1 MKTYGPMNNFEAV
14 IGLEVHCQLATDS
27 KIFCSCRARLDDGR
41 SVADV
46 EPNSATCPVCTAQ
59 PGALP
64 VLNKKVVE
72 YAVKAG
78 LATNC
83 TINLKNVFARKN
95 YFYPDS
101 PKGYQIS
108 QFELPICENG
118 YLNIE
123 STSANSPANTP
134 VNTKDGKPA
143 IKKIHIQ
150 RIHMEEDAGK
160 SLHRDGYSLVNLN
173 RAGVPL
179 VEIVSGPEMKSP
191 EEAGAYLRALY
202 AVVTYIGICD
212 GNMQEGNFRC
222 DANVSVMPKGSTKLG
237 TRAEVKNV
245 NSFRFVEKA
254 IEYEIE
260 RQIEVIESGG
270 KIVQETRLYDST
282 KNITVSMRSKE
293 EAQDYRYFPDPDLVP
308 VHLEQAYV
316 EQIREALP
324 ELPEQKRARF
334 ATEFGIGAQDAA
346 LIASSKSL
354 ADFFEKTIA
363 VLSQAG
369 LQAKSAAKPVA
380 NLMNGEITRL
390 LNEESIEIERSKL
403 TPTHLAD
410 LVQLLQSS
418 VVSST
423 GAKQVIATVW
433 KTGEGVNAIVERE
446 GLKQVSD
453 LGAIEPAVDQVIAA
467 NPAQVAEFRAG
478 KEKLMGFFVGQV
490 LKATG
495 GKANPGTIQELIKKK
510 LSSA

>member
-1 MKTYGPMNNFEAV
+1 MSAQYLVDGYEV
-14 IGLEVHCQLATDS
+14 VVGLEVHCQLATDS
-27 KIFCSCRARLDDGR
+27 KIFCGCRARLEGGK

-46 EPNSATCPVCTAQ
+46 ESNSATCPVCTAQ

-72 YAVKAG
+72 YAIKAG
-78 LATNC
+78 LATGC
-83 TINLKNVFARKN
+83 KINLKNIFARKN

-118 YLNIE
+118 SLNIE
-123 STSANSPANTP
+123 TP
-134 VNTKDGKPA
+134 SGVSKR
-143 IKKIHIQ
+143 IHIQ

-160 SLHRDGYSLVNLN
+160 NLHRDGYSLVNLN

-202 AVVTYIGICD
+202 AIVTYIGICD

-237 TRAEVKNV
+237 TRAEIKNV

-254 IEYEIE
+254 IEFEAA
-260 RQIEVIESGG
+260 RQVDLIQSGG
-270 KIVQETRLYDST
+270 KVVQETRLYDST

-308 VHLEQAYV
+308 VLLEQAFV
-316 EQIREALP
+316 DKIGKSLP
-324 ELPEQKRARF
+324 ELPEQKRNRF
-334 ATEFGIGAQDAA
+334 ASEYGINAQDAG
-346 LIASSKSL
+346 LLTGSKSL
-354 ADFFEKTIA
+354 AGFFEKTLELA
-363 VLSQAG
+363 VKAG
-369 LQAKSAAKPVA
+369 AEKKSAAKSAA
-380 NLMNGEITRL
+380 NLINGEITRL
-390 LNEESIEIERSKL
+390 LNDESIEIERSKM
-403 TPTHLAD
+403 TPAHMAD
-410 LVQLLQSS
+410 LVQLVQAS

-423 GAKQVIATVW
+423 GAKQVIAAVW
-433 KTGEGVNAIVERE
+433 KTGESVSTIVERE

-453 LGAIEPAVDQVIAA
+453 VSSLEPAVDKVITA
-467 NPAQVAEFRAG
+467 NPGPAAEFRAG
-478 KEKLMGFFVGQV
+478 TDLLKAKLIGFFVGKV
-490 LKATG
+490 MKETG
-495 GKANPGTIQELIKKK
+495 GKANPGMIQELIKKK
-510 LSSA
+510 LLP

>member
-1 MKTYGPMNNFEAV
+1 MSAPYIVDGYEV
-14 IGLEVHCQLATDS
+14 VVGLEVHCQLATDS
-27 KIFCSCRARLDDGR
+27 KIFCGCRARLEVGK
-41 SVADV
+41 SVADA
-46 EPNSATCPVCTAQ
+46 ESNSATCPVCTAQ

-78 LATNC
+78 LATGC
-83 TINLKNVFARKN
+83 KINLKNIFARKN

-118 YLNIE
+118 FLNVE
-123 STSANSPANTP
+123 TS
-134 VNTKDGKPA
+134 DGHQI
-143 IKKIHIQ
+143 IKKKINIQ

-160 SLHRDGYSLVNLN
+160 NLHRDGYSLVNLN

-202 AVVTYIGICD
+202 AIVTYIGICD

-237 TRAEVKNV
+237 TRAEIKNV

-254 IEYEIE
+254 IEFEAA
-260 RQIEVIESGG
+260 RQVDLIQSGG
-270 KIVQETRLYDST
+270 KVVQETRLYDST

-308 VHLEQAYV
+308 VLLEQSFV
-316 EQIREALP
+316 DKVRESLP
-324 ELPEQKRARF
+324 ELPEQKRNRF
-334 ATEFGIGAQDAA
+334 AAEFGISPQDAA
-346 LIASSKSL
+346 LLTSSKSL
-354 ADFFEKTIA
+354 AEFFEKTLGLT
-363 VLSQAG
+363 VKAG
-369 LQAKSAAKPVA
+369 AEKKSAAKSAA
-380 NLMNGEITRL
+380 NLINGEITRL
-390 LNEESIEIERSKL
+390 LNEESIEIERSKV
-403 TPTHLAD
+403 TPTHMAD
-410 LVQLLQSS
+410 LVQLVQAS

-423 GAKQVIATVW
+423 GAKQVIAAVW
-433 KTGEGVNAIVERE
+433 KTGESVNTIVERE

-453 LGAIEPAVDQVIAA
+453 VSSLEPAVDKVIAA
-467 NPAQVAEFRAG
+467 NPKPAAEFRAG
-478 KEKLMGFFVGQV
+478 TDLLKAKLIGFFVGQV
-490 LKATG
+490 MKETG

-510 LSSA
+510 LLS

>member
-1 MKTYGPMNNFEAV
+1 MSTPYIVDGYEV
-14 IGLEVHCQLATDS
+14 VVGLEVHCQLATDS
-27 KIFCSCRARLDDGR
+27 KIFCGCRARLEGGK

-46 EPNSATCPVCTAQ
+46 ESNSATCPVCTAQ

-72 YAVKAG
+72 YAIKAG
-78 LATNC
+78 LATGC
-83 TINLKNVFARKN
+83 KINLKNIFARKN

-118 YLNIE
+118 FLNIE
-123 STSANSPANTP
+123 TAN
-134 VNTKDGKPA
+134 GQ
-143 IKKIHIQ
+143 KKINIQ

-160 SLHRDGYSLVNLN
+160 NLHRDGYSLVNLN

-202 AVVTYIGICD
+202 AIVTYIGICD

-237 TRAEVKNV
+237 TRAEIKNV

-254 IEYEIE
+254 IEFEAA
-260 RQIEVIESGG
+260 RQVELLQSGG
-270 KIVQETRLYDST
+270 KVVQETRLYDST

-308 VHLEQAYV
+308 VLLEQAFV
-316 EQIREALP
+316 DKIRESLP
-324 ELPEQKRARF
+324 ELPEQKRIRLAS
-334 ATEFGIGAQDAA
+334 EFGINPQDAG
-346 LIASSKSL
+346 LLTSSKSL
-354 ADFFEKTIA
+354 AEFFEKTLGLA
-363 VLSQAG
+363 VKAG
-369 LQAKSAAKPVA
+369 AEKKSAAKSAA
-380 NLMNGEITRL
+380 NLINGEITRL
-390 LNEESIEIERSKL
+390 LNEESIEIGRSKL
-403 TPTHLAD
+403 TPAHMAD
-410 LVQLLQSS
+410 LVQLVQAS

-423 GAKQVIATVW
+423 GAKQVIAAVW
-433 KTGEGVNAIVERE
+433 KTGESVDAIVERE

-453 LGAIEPAVDQVIAA
+453 VSSLEPAVDKVIAA
-467 NPAQVAEFRAG
+467 NPGPVAEFRAG
-478 KEKLMGFFVGQV
+478 KDKLIGFFVGQV
-490 LKATG
+490 MKETG

-510 LSSA
+510 LLP